1 MRDYRDSTVHYII
14 YAMVPHTPHLCI
26 CDITQSLTTFPT
38 DNEDQCATTYQLDH
52 ILGYIQEG
60 IVNSSLDGIDLLV
73 WK

>member
-1 MRDYRDSTVHYII
+1 
-14 YAMVPHTPHLCI
+14 MVPHIPHLCI
-26 CDITQSLTTFPT
+26 CDIIDITQSLATFPT
-38 DNEDQCATTYQLDH
+38 GNEDQCATTYQLDH